1 VAKLVQQQGRFV
13 GSPRVAVIHATRVKG
28 FASTEALCEMTGLD
42 AATVLAETAR
52 ASAEGLMV
60 HRDGRI
66 TGWML
71 TPAGREAHP
80 AEVAAE
86 TSRSAA
92 RELIEATY
100 ERFVALNHPFKVLC
114 TEWQT
119 TNQSS
124 ACVGKLVRLDSSVQR
139 ILAPISAAVARFSP
153 YPRRFGTARDR
164 LQAGDRDYF
173 TRPLSGSYHDVW
185 MELHQDFM
193 LTLGRERAAA
203 DGH

>member
-1 VAKLVQQQGRFV
+1 MTTRSTFV
-13 GSPRVAVIHATRVKG
+13 GSPRVAVLHATRVKG

-42 AATVLAETAR
+42 AATVIAETER

-71 TPAGREAHP
+71 TPAGREIHP
-80 AEVAAE
+80 TELAAE
-86 TSRSAA
+86 TSLSATGQ
-92 RELIEATY
+92 LIEATY
-100 ERFVALNHPFKVLC
+100 ERFVELNHPFKVLC
-114 TEWQT
+114 TKWQT

-124 ACVGKLVRLDSSVQR
+124 SCIGKLVTLDTTVQR
-139 ILAPISAAVARFSP
+139 ILAPMSGAVARFSP
-153 YPRRFGTARDR
+153 YPRRLRAALDR
-164 LQAGDRDYF
+164 LRSGDRDAF

-185 MELHQDFM
+185 MELHEDFM